1 MIKNVVSALLLD
13 TAFYTEVA
21 ADKSFMGQAASVVVV
36 ANLLGGIGASF
47 ATESNVLIGAVL
59 GVVTGL
65 VGWLVWSAVAYL
77 IGVRVFGGDADYPEM
92 LRVIGFAY
100 APLAIGVVP
109 WLGFVGAAWALIA
122 AVLAIRE
129 SMEFSTKRAIATAA
143 LGWAAWLAAA
153 VVLNGLLGWDVMVSL
168 PI

>member
-1 MIKNVVSALLLD
+1 MIKNVLSALLLD

-21 ADKSFMGQAASVVVV
+21 EDKSFMAQAAVVVV
-36 ANLLGGIGASF
+36 IANLLGGMGAAF
-47 ATESNVLIGAVL
+47 ATESDVLVGAAL
-59 GVVTGL
+59 GVATGL

-109 WLGFVGAAWALIA
+109 WLGFVGAAWALFA

-153 VVLNGLLGWDVMVSL
+153 VLLNGLLGWDVMVSL